1 MILACR
7 FLVVGLLMLL
17 SSVSLSTAA
26 SAEENNEGQLDI
38 LLYQWQVLDSS
49 GSMSD
54 LPYLA
59 SDWQPLQH
67 WQPSLWH
74 IPSLK
79 SRWFKANFRV
89 GWHHKTT
96 SLAITLGPLFSSAE
110 VFVNGVRINSL
121 SDGTLKHFRRSQ
133 TQIFPL
139 PSQRLWYSFLDFQ
152 KDNELLI
159 HLRSDKEPL
168 AINPGSVIIDNY
180 DFLALKAKDS
190 DTLLKIAQGAMIG
203 LLVSFGLFSAFLRAV
218 GFKERDNILFGLFV
232 TSVALMI
239 FSNSLLL
246 SDELGYQLAQSVL
259 PWMLASLSVFTLAG
273 LYSEQHKLSPFAK
286 ALLLSNLLLLA
297 LLALESTMSS
307 ETELL
312 KSLCLLSY
320 IGVLTEVYGKK
331 IRHWRLLNLEHTGV
345 FLVLTGAVLDLFW
358 ALDYSPVKPL
368 EMSLFVVAFGLLF
381 NVALRFRQMAKSLLS
396 LSNRLVSIREIER
409 ARLTRDIHD
418 GVGQGLSTLKLLI
431 NLNAKKLEPELSET
445 LQTEV
450 TVTSNTL
457 KSVIRN
463 LKPIEVASGSP
474 TQSIISLATHNCGLA
489 NIRLNVNK
497 QDNVRLSKECAYQ
510 VYRIAQEALNNAIK
524 HSEASLITLSLEAE
538 THHFVVTI
546 ADNGKGV
553 VLGPSHHDSYGMN
566 SMQERSM
573 IIGAKI
579 SIRNLAEQGTLVRL
593 EVPYHD

>member
-1 MILACR
+1 MMITFRL
-7 FLVVGLLMLL
+7 LVVGLLVLL
-17 SSVSLSTAA
+17 STVLSS
-26 SAEENNEGQLDI
+26 SAVNAGENNKGQLDI
-38 LLYQWQVLDSS
+38 LLYQWQVLDSFEPV
-49 GSMSD
+49 SD
-54 LPYLA
+54 LPYPD
-59 SDWQPLQH
+59 SDWQSLQH
-67 WQPSLWH
+67 WQPPLWH

-79 SRWFKANFRV
+79 DRWFKANFRV

-96 SLAITLGPLFSSAE
+96 SLAISLGPLLASAE
-110 VFVNGVRINSL
+110 VYVNGVRINTVANGEL
-121 SDGTLKHFRRSQ
+121 RHFRRAQ
-133 TQIFPL
+133 TQILPL
-139 PSQRLWYSFLDFQ
+139 PSQKLWYSFLDFQ

-168 AINPGSVIIDNY
+168 TINPGSVIIDNY

-203 LLVSFGLFSAFLRAV
+203 LLLSFGLFSAFLRAV
-218 GFKERDNILFGLFV
+218 GFKERDNTLFGVFV

-246 SDELGYQLAQSVL
+246 PDEPGYKLAHSVL
-259 PWMLASLSVFTLAG
+259 PWILASLSVFTLTG
-273 LYSEQHKLSPFAK
+273 LYSEQHKLSYFAK
-286 ALLLSNLLLLA
+286 ALLLINLLLLA
-297 LLALESTMSS
+297 LLALESKVSS
-307 ETELL
+307 ETQML
-312 KSLCLLSY
+312 KALCLLSY
-320 IGVLTEVYGKK
+320 IGVLSEVYAQK
-331 IRHWRLLNLEHTGV
+331 IRHWRLLKLEHTAIL
-345 FLVLTGAVLDLFW
+345 LVLVGSVLDLFW
-358 ALDYSPVKPL
+358 AQNYSPVKPL
-368 EMSLFVVAFGLLF
+368 ELTLFVVAFGLLY
-381 NVALRFRQMAKSLLS
+381 NVALRFRQMAKSLLT

-450 TVTSNTL
+450 AVTSNTL

-489 NIRLNVNK
+489 NIELKVEK
-497 QDNVRLSKECAYQ
+497 QDSVTLSKERAYQ

-524 HSEASLITLSLEAE
+524 HSEASRITLSFQ
-538 THHFVVTI
+538 TDKQHFVVTI
-546 ADNGKGV
+546 MDNGKGV
-553 VLGPSHHDSYGMN
+553 VLGQNQHDSYGMN

-573 IIGAKI
+573 IIGGSI
-579 SIRNLAEQGTLVRL
+579 SIRNPAEQGTLVRL
-593 EVPYHD
+593 EVPLP

>member
-1 MILACR
+1 MMITFRL
-7 FLVVGLLMLL
+7 LVVGLLVLL
-17 SSVSLSTAA
+17 STVLSS
-26 SAEENNEGQLDI
+26 SAVNAGENNKGQLDI
-38 LLYQWQVLDSS
+38 LLYQWQVLDSFEPV
-49 GSMSD
+49 SD
-54 LPYLA
+54 LPYPD

-67 WQPSLWH
+67 WQPPLWH

-79 SRWFKANFRV
+79 DRWFKANFRV

-96 SLAITLGPLFSSAE
+96 SLAISLGPLLASAE
-110 VFVNGVRINSL
+110 VYVNGVRINTVANGEL
-121 SDGTLKHFRRSQ
+121 RHFRRAQ
-133 TQIFPL
+133 TQILPL
-139 PSQRLWYSFLDFQ
+139 PSQKLWYSFLDFQ

-159 HLRSDKEPL
+159 HLQSDKEPL
-168 AINPGSVIIDNY
+168 TINPDSVIIDNY

-203 LLVSFGLFSAFLRAV
+203 LLLSFGLFSAFLRAV
-218 GFKERDNILFGLFV
+218 GFKERENILFGVFV

-246 SDELGYQLAQSVL
+246 PDEPGYKLTHSVL
-259 PWMLASLSVFTLAG
+259 PWILASLAVFTFTG
-273 LYSEQHKLSPFAK
+273 LYSEQHKLSHFAK
-286 ALLLSNLLLLA
+286 ALLLSNLLLLP
-297 LLALESTMSS
+297 LLALESKVSS
-307 ETELL
+307 ETQML
-312 KSLCLLSY
+312 KALCLLSY
-320 IGVLTEVYGKK
+320 IGVLSEVYAQK
-331 IRHWRLLNLEHTGV
+331 IRHWRLLKLEHTAIL
-345 FLVLTGAVLDLFW
+345 LVLVGSVLDLFW
-358 ALDYSPVKPL
+358 AQNYSPVKPFEL
-368 EMSLFVVAFGLLF
+368 ALFVVAFGLLY
-381 NVALRFRQMAKSLLS
+381 NVALRFRQMAKSLLT

-450 TVTSNTL
+450 AVTSNTL

-489 NIRLNVNK
+489 NIELKVDK
-497 QDNVRLSKECAYQ
+497 QDSVTLSKERAYQ

-524 HSEASLITLSLEAE
+524 HSEASRITLSFKADKQ
-538 THHFVVTI
+538 HFVVTI
-546 ADNGKGV
+546 MDNGKGV
-553 VLGPSHHDSYGMN
+553 VLGQNQHDSYGMN

-573 IIGAKI
+573 IIGATI
-579 SIRNLAEQGTLVRL
+579 SIRNPAEQGTLVRL
-593 EVPYHD
+593 EVPLP

>member
-1 MILACR
+1 MILICR
-7 FLVVGLLMLL
+7 FLVVGLLMLSSSMTL
-17 SSVSLSTAA
+17 SADVNAK
-26 SAEENNEGQLDI
+26 NNRGQLDI
-38 LLYQWQVLDSS
+38 LLYQWQVLNYS
-49 GSMSD
+49 GPMSD
-54 LPYLA
+54 LPSPH

-67 WQPSLWH
+67 WQPPLWH

-96 SLAITLGPLFSSAE
+96 SLAISLGPLLASAE
-110 VFVNGVRINSL
+110 VYVNGVRINTVA
-121 SDGTLKHFRRSQ
+121 DGELRHFRRAQ
-133 TQIFPL
+133 TQILPL
-139 PSQRLWYSFLDFQ
+139 PSQKLWYSFLDFQ

-168 AINPGSVIIDNY
+168 TVNPGSVIIDNY

-203 LLVSFGLFSAFLRAV
+203 LLLSFGLFSAFLRAV
-218 GFKERDNILFGLFV
+218 GFKERDNTLFGVFV

-246 SDELGYQLAQSVL
+246 PDELGYKLAHSVL
-259 PWMLASLSVFTLAG
+259 PWMLSTLAVFTFTG
-273 LYSEQHKLSPFAK
+273 LYSEQHKLSHFAK
-286 ALLLSNLLLLA
+286 ALLLINLLLLA
-297 LLALESTMSS
+297 LLALESKVSS
-307 ETELL
+307 ETQML
-312 KSLCLLSY
+312 KALCLLSY
-320 IGVLTEVYGKK
+320 IGVLSEVYWQK
-331 IRHWRLLNLEHTGV
+331 IRHWRLLKLEHTAN
-345 FLVLTGAVLDLFW
+345 FLVLAGSVLDLFW
-358 ALDYSPVKPL
+358 AQNYSPVKPL
-368 EMSLFVVAFGLLF
+368 ELALFVVAFGLLY
-381 NVALRFRQMAKSLLS
+381 NVALRFRQMAKSLLM
-396 LSNRLVSIREIER
+396 LSNRLVSIREMER

-450 TVTSNTL
+450 AITSNTL

-489 NIRLNVNK
+489 NIGLKVHK
-497 QDNVRLSKECAYQ
+497 QDRVTLSKERAYQ

-524 HSEASLITLSLEAE
+524 HSEASVITLNFQADKQ
-538 THHFVVTI
+538 HFVVTI
-546 ADNGKGV
+546 MDNGKGV
-553 VLGPSHHDSYGMN
+553 VLGQNQHDSYGMN

-573 IIGAKI
+573 IIGANI
-579 SIRNLAEQGTLVRL
+579 SICNPAEQGTLVRL
-593 EVPYHD
+593 EVPLP